1 MPAWLVLLGV
11 WLLASACF
19 AAGLA
24 RWFRWLRD

>member
-11 WLLASACF
+11 WLLASVCF
-19 AAGLA
+19 ALGIA